1 MQTSDTAMADA
12 GIVHMFIHPGVLR
25 GYHVYATTENWTPY
39 QGENISF
46 HCEHGNIHDQ
56 FAVAGRTQVLN
67 RANVTVGHVPREL
80 SRYIWYSI
88 QHGAAISGKVLDPNP
103 VRSPLVQGGLEILLE
118 LTIAWNDFRK
128 LDILRKKML
137 SVVLSDYD
145 DESREILRTMGVPD
159 NEAEDDCAIINVEE
173 ESGDESDSEPPDDAD
188 AQSSGADDLESSDN
202 SEDLEYPDDSE
213 DSEDSEQSDG
223 DANVTI
229 CKRPRFSF
237 LEE

>member
-1 MQTSDTAMADA
+1 
-12 GIVHMFIHPGVLR
+12 
-25 GYHVYATTENWTPY
+25 
-39 QGENISF
+39 
-46 HCEHGNIHDQ
+46 
-56 FAVAGRTQVLN
+56 
-67 RANVTVGHVPREL
+67 
-80 SRYIWYSI
+80 
-88 QHGAAISGKVLDPNP
+88 
-103 VRSPLVQGGLEILLE
+103 
-118 LTIAWNDFRK
+118 
-128 LDILRKKML
+128 
-137 SVVLSDYD
+137 
-145 DESREILRTMGVPD
+145 MGVPD